1 MPTIEVSLKDIC
13 RLVGKKMTA
22 KEFGDYLQYAK
33 GEIEG
38 IDGDR
43 IKLEIADTNR
53 PDLWSAEG
61 IAREIRSCCSAKKG
75 LRRYDIKKSGLKVIV
90 DSSLK
95 NIRPKTVCAVVRG
108 LKIDD
113 EFLLQMIQLQ
123 EKVCETFGRKRRDV
137 AIGVYDFHRIKSPIT
152 FRAYGPEDMK
162 FVPLGFDRE
171 MTLREILSKHPK
183 GQEYG
188 HLLEGLGKYPVFIDG
203 AGNVLSM
210 PPVINSDYTGKVT
223 SETKDLFIECSG
235 FDLKF
240 LIPGLNVMVSALAER
255 GGRIETVE
263 VVFPD
268 ENITTPDLTPG
279 KITVDLDY
287 IRKRSGLEISTP
299 GIEDLL
305 LKAGYDVKIKGNK
318 LEAIYPAY
326 RQDIMHPA
334 DVVEDVI
341 IRYGYNKIEPVFPK
355 IPTSGSMTK
364 INRFSGEVREVM
376 VGLGAQEILSYYLTS
391 RENLIR
397 KMCLREVEAM
407 ELENPVSENWC
418 IFRTW
423 IIPSIMEFL
432 GKNSKKE
439 YPQQV
444 FEIGEVIIPDRTAET
459 RSLNPVR
466 LAWAVSGKDAG
477 FTQAKQALDYL
488 MDYIGARYE
497 IREIEHDSFIRGR
510 TGRVFLKDR
519 PIAYIGEIHP
529 QVLENFGL
537 ENPVACFELN
547 LTDVL
552 ELTKK

>member
-13 RLVGKKMTA
+13 RLVGKKMTG
-22 KEFGDYLQYAK
+22 KEFEEHLQYAK
-33 GEIEG
+33 GETECV
-38 IDGDR
+38 DGDR

-61 IAREIRSCCSAKKG
+61 IAREIRSCCSSKKG
-75 LRRYDIKKSGLKVIV
+75 LRRYEIKKSGLKVIV

-95 NIRPKTVCAVVRG
+95 NIRPKTVCAVVRD
-108 LKIDD
+108 LKIDND
-113 EFLLQMIQLQ
+113 VLFQMIQLQ

-137 AIGVYDFHRIKSPIT
+137 AIGVYNFHKIKSPIT

-162 FVPLGFDRE
+162 FVPLGFDKE
-171 MTLREILSKHPK
+171 MTLREILLKHPK

-188 HLLEGLGKYPVFIDG
+188 HLLEGLEKYPVFIDG
-203 AGNVLSM
+203 AKNVLSM

-223 SETKDLFIECSG
+223 SETRDLFIECSG

-240 LIPGLNVMVSALAER
+240 LIPGLNIMVSALAER

-268 ENITTPDLTPG
+268 EKITTPDLKPG
-279 KITVDLDY
+279 KMIVSLDY
-287 IRKRSGLEISTP
+287 IRKRSGLEISTAN
-299 GIEDLL
+299 IKNLL
-305 LKAGYDVKIKGNK
+305 LKAGYDVKITRNK
-318 LEAIYPAY
+318 LEALYPAY

-334 DVVEDVI
+334 DVVEDLI
-341 IRYGYNKIEPVFPK
+341 IRYGYNKIEPIFPK

-364 INRFSGEVREVM
+364 INRFSGNVREVM
-376 VGLGAQEILSYYLTS
+376 AGLGAQEVLSYYLTG

-397 KMCLREVEAM
+397 KMCLREMEVM

-439 YPQQV
+439 HPQQV
-444 FEIGEVIIPDRTAET
+444 FEIGEVIIPDKTAET

-466 LAWAVSGKDAG
+466 LAWAVSGKEAG

-488 MDYIGARYE
+488 MGYVDVKYE
-497 IREIEHDSFIRGR
+497 IREAEHDSFIPGR
-510 TGRVFLKDR
+510 VGRVFVNDKSV
-519 PIAYIGEIHP
+519 AYIGEVHP

-547 LTDVL
+547 LTDL
-552 ELTKK
+552 LAMMKK